1 MKSIACFILLVW
13 MCSLQAGE
21 VYDKGTTDRVPDWA
35 IGPLLVVP
43 IGNINKVTKEDCVR
57 LGTLQSKS
65 LELFGRRFKLAEI
78 GLAEI
83 PNDSHSCTI
92 TTEKEAG
99 GHFEVFLSQSLADQT
114 RYNVIITWIPS
125 DGSKPVQQPQF
136 TVWDVKSRK
145 TKGTK

>member
-1 MKSIACFILLVW
+1 MKSIACFILLAW
-13 MCSLQAGE
+13 MCPAHAGE
-21 VYDKGTTDRVPDWA
+21 VYDKGSSDRVPDWA

-99 GHFEVFLSQSLADQT
+99 GHYEVFLSQSLADQT
-114 RYNVIITWIPS
+114 RYNVIITWVPS

-145 TKGTK
+145 TKETK

>member
-1 MKSIACFILLVW
+1 MKSIACFILLAW
-13 MCSLQAGE
+13 MCAAQAGD
-21 VYDKGTTDRVPDWA
+21 VVDKGTSDSVPDWA
-35 IGPLLVVP
+35 IRPLLVVP
-43 IGNINKVTKEDCVR
+43 IGNIDKVTKDDCVR

-92 TTEKEAG
+92 TTEKEAV
-99 GHFEVFLSQSLADQT
+99 GHYEIFLSQSLADQT

-125 DGSKPVQQPQF
+125 DGSKPVKQPQF

-145 TKGTK
+145 TKETK